1 MAVGPTISPPS
12 TSSGGATSD
21 SMQRKR
27 ISRTAEERR
36 ALRKQLIEDARG
48 FSSSSSI
55 DSTDSATSSSNFSA
69 SHRSSYSSQSSLY
82 NANVGKIVPSDSA
95 YIDQMLSSSSS
106 TTPNEDTCFDMNE
119 VYLYSDRKFA
129 VENEAGDGDAAAAPS
144 SPYASPEWDE
154 RKRSNRFQIV
164 YVHTL
169 QYKGET
175 VWQLETTCDGDGIH
189 GMFGETST
197 CSLSGSMLRIRIG
210 TKQGGCDSGS
220 RERFAKSIDSILSQ
234 SANEYHQICSS
245 SQWKKK
251 RKKRK
256 VSMGIATTT

>member
-1 MAVGPTISPPS
+1 MAVGPIISTPS
-12 TSSGGATSD
+12 TSGGVTPN
-21 SMQRKR
+21 MQRKR
-27 ISRTAEERR
+27 ISRTADERR
-36 ALRKQLIEDARG
+36 ALRRQMIEEARG

-55 DSTDSATSSSNFSA
+55 DSTDSAISSSNLST
-69 SHRSSYSSQSSLY
+69 SHRSSCSSQSTLY
-82 NANVGKIVPSDSA
+82 NVTVGKVVPSDSA

-106 TTPNEDTCFDMNE
+106 TTPNEDTCFDMDE

-129 VENEAGDGDAAAAPS
+129 VENEDGDAATTVPS
-144 SPYASPEWDE
+144 SPYSSPDWDE
-154 RKRSNRFQIV
+154 RKRSNRFQIM

-220 RERFAKSIDSILSQ
+220 REKYAKTIHSILSE

-245 SQWKKK
+245 SH
-251 RKKRK
+251 
-256 VSMGIATTT
+256 